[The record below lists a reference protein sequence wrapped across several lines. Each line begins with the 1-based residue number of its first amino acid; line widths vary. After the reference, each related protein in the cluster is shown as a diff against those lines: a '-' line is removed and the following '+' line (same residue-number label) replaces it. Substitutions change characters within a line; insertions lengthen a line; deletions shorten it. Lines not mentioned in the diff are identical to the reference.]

1 MLKAQN
7 VTNSE
12 GNTPTISSRRPFL
25 SPLNR
30 SSSEKGNVT
39 SPSKN
44 AESKKFEICLKLTL
58 LKIN

>member
-12 GNTPTISSRRPFL
+12 GNTPKISSRPFL

-39 SPSKN
+39 YPSKN
-44 AESKKFEICLKLTL
+44 AESKIL
-58 LKIN
+58 